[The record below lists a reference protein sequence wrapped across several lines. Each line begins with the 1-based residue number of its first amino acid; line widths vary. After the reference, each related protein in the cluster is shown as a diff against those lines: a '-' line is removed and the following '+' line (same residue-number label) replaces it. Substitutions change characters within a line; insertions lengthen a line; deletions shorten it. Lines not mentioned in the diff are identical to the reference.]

1 MLNERFS
8 QEDIDYIQSS
18 FEYVFSYIADIDG
31 KIDKNE
37 NEVFKSILAKSKH
50 FTSEIAIEL
59 LSNYDIEKVRSKS
72 KNNYSNKDNL
82 KKIAEKID
90 NRLDREVAIEFKKNL
105 IVFGYYIANSSGSLF
120 DHKVSHDE
128 EDALYELGFA
138 MGISVKEIVR
148 TGELEKI
155 MKKLN

>member
-1 MLNERFS
+1 MLNEKFS

-37 NEVFKSILAKSKH
+37 NEAFKSILAKSKH

-59 LSNYDIEKVRSKS
+59 LANYDIERVRSKS

-138 MGISVKEIVR
+138 MGIPVKEIVR
-148 TGELEKI
+148 TGELDKI
-155 MKKLN
+155 LKKFN